1 MNNSNNNDQSYI
13 SKRTL
18 KAFDTER
25 EEGEYIF
32 ASYSHK
38 DADEVMPELERFHD
52 EGYNIWYDEGIFG
65 GTKWKEYIG
74 KNLIGSSLFVVF
86 ISPNSMASDNVKTEI
101 AIAKDAGIPII
112 PIFLEFIELDLDMKY
127 DLILYQGILR
137 FEMTEE
143 QYDANWKRSFE
154 RYVSKAL
161 NFVEQEQIAE
171 EEPVAEEPK
180 PLEKQYGFRYL
191 DELIHS
197 GEIKINLDFDI
208 LFDEMDDADYGE
220 GISLDLNGI
229 VINANNHTIDAKGLS
244 RIFNVTAENVTIK
257 NLQLN
262 GGHAHNTSG
271 EKHESGGGA
280 IYVDVNASLNL
291 FKCTFSDNY
300 SESDGGALFN
310 KGDCMLKSCVF
321 NSNSCKTSGGAISN
335 FNSMSLYQSRFKDN
349 ESVNGGAIYN
359 YYDSNLTLA
368 DCKLRNNRGLMFAG
382 AIYNYSNLK
391 IDDVTFKGNVS
402 EIGGGAILNYGV
414 ADISGATFRKNSSNF
429 GGAVFNM
436 SLNKLNIYSYD
447 SSNFENREG
456 SLLMKTCSFGNNDAA
471 NFGGAICNLSNCKM
485 IKCVMGNNS
494 AGILGNLISNG
505 PEGILNPMDD
515 VELEN
520 QYVSIVNISEGDVT
534 IRDVLVE
541 NAIFN
546 QKNCLLKVSRNMK
559 VNSIIQDSTS
569 NIFLNN
575 GKLDFY

>member
-1 MNNSNNNDQSYI
+1 
-13 SKRTL
+13 
-18 KAFDTER
+18 
-25 EEGEYIF
+25 
-32 ASYSHK
+32 
-38 DADEVMPELERFHD
+38 
-52 EGYNIWYDEGIFG
+52 
-65 GTKWKEYIG
+65 
-74 KNLIGSSLFVVF
+74 
-86 ISPNSMASDNVKTEI
+86 
-101 AIAKDAGIPII
+101 
-112 PIFLEFIELDLDMKY
+112 
-127 DLILYQGILR
+127 
-137 FEMTEE
+137 
-143 QYDANWKRSFE
+143 
-154 RYVSKAL
+154 
-161 NFVEQEQIAE
+161 
-171 EEPVAEEPK
+171 
-180 PLEKQYGFRYL
+180 
-191 DELIHS
+191 
-197 GEIKINLDFDI
+197 
-208 LFDEMDDADYGE
+208 
-220 GISLDLNGI
+220 
-229 VINANNHTIDAKGLS
+229 
-244 RIFNVTAENVTIK
+244 
-257 NLQLN
+257 
-262 GGHAHNTSG
+262 
-271 EKHESGGGA
+271 
-280 IYVDVNASLNL
+280 
-291 FKCTFSDNY
+291 
-300 SESDGGALFN
+300 
-310 KGDCMLKSCVF
+310 
-321 NSNSCKTSGGAISN
+321 
-335 FNSMSLYQSRFKDN
+335 
-349 ESVNGGAIYN
+349 
-359 YYDSNLTLA
+359 
-368 DCKLRNNRGLMFAG
+368 MFAG
-382 AIYNYSNLK
+382 AIYKYSNLK